1 MSWDYKPCVGLGG
14 GGTASSTKFCMVNS
28 ATGEQQEV
36 ISTKEG
42 SNGTTYYTKDT
53 TNPPPGTAWTQQG
66 FTRNS
71 QGQIYSTGGVV
82 RQINNPKPYAG
93 TPVTSADPQDFQYLT
108 DSAPGAVA
116 FRKMNTFVGGWW
128 MNIFGLR
135 KEGAP
140 IGQEPNSINYSSES
154 FTKSKAAKIGLG
166 ALVGAGLFGII
177 SRRNS

>member
-14 GGTASSTKFCMVNS
+14 GGTSSTTKFCMVNS
-28 ATGEQQEV
+28 TTGEQQEV
-36 ISTKEG
+36 ISTTN
-42 SNGTTYYTKDT
+42 SPNGTIYYTKDT

-71 QGQIYSTGGVV
+71 QGEIYSTGGVV

-116 FRKMNTFVGGWW
+116 FRKMNTYIGDWW
-128 MNIFGLR
+128 MNISGLR

-140 IGQEPNSINYSSES
+140 IGQEPSSINYSSES
-154 FTKSKAAKIGLG
+154 LIHSNASKLFLG
-166 ALVGAGLFGII
+166 VLAGAGIFGII
-177 SRRNS
+177 SKRNS

>member
-1 MSWDYKPCVGLGG
+1 MTITYEPSTGMGG
-14 GGTASSTKFCMVNS
+14 GGTASTTKFCMVNS

-36 ISTKEG
+36 ISTTNG
-42 SNGTTYYTKDT
+42 PNGTVYYTKDT

-66 FTRNS
+66 YTRNA
-71 QGQIYSTGGVV
+71 QGDIYSTGGVV

-116 FRKMNTFVGGWW
+116 FKKMNSFVGGWW
-128 MNIFGLR
+128 MNTFGLR

-140 IGQEPNSINYSSES
+140 IGQYSSLAS
-154 FTKSKAAKIGLG
+154 FSSEGIENMAKVGIG
-166 ALVGAGLFGII
+166 ALAGAGIFAYIHKRK
-177 SRRNS
+177 S

>member
-1 MSWDYKPCVGLGG
+1 MGG
-14 GGTASSTKFCMVNS
+14 GGTASTTKFCMVNS

-36 ISTKEG
+36 ISTTNG
-42 SNGTTYYTKDT
+42 PNGTVYYTKDT

-66 FTRNS
+66 YTRNA
-71 QGQIYSTGGVV
+71 QGDIYSTGGVV

-116 FRKMNTFVGGWW
+116 FQKMNSFVGGWW
-128 MNIFGLR
+128 MNIFGLK

-140 IGQEPNSINYSSES
+140 IGQYSSRASFSSEGMES
-154 FTKSKAAKIGLG
+154 VAKVGMG
-166 ALVGAGLFGII
+166 ALAGAGIFAYL
-177 SRRNS
+177 SKKRS